1 MIKQYEVLLLGT
13 YISAKEPSNRQV
25 YIHIYF
31 LLNFQYYKEIIKL
44 SETVE
49 LENDWG
55 KEDDYFIVYVM
66 WLRKA
71 SLNRSY
77 LSLDQNELRVYSI
90 LGKEKNECK
99 YCELKMNSVALSHKK
114 RPAWLEQRWDE
125 MKGQMR

>member
-1 MIKQYEVLLLGT
+1 MIKQYEVLLLRT
-13 YISAKEPSNRQV
+13 YISTREPSHSQV

-49 LENDWG
+49 LESDLC

-71 SLNRSY
+71 FMNRSY
-77 LSLDQNELRVYSI
+77 LSLDQNELR
-90 LGKEKNECK
+90 L
-99 YCELKMNSVALSHKK
+99 
-114 RPAWLEQRWDE
+114 
-125 MKGQMR
+125 